1 MTYRQGGSIMSIT
14 RLFKYLSTFSL
25 AGLLVIFSS
34 TLVTADPLTDRLDSG
49 KKLRLGYATSVP
61 WAFTTEDGKPTGFVN
76 ELTLLVLEE
85 MGIPVSNV
93 EGHVVDWSG
102 LIPGIQAN
110 RYDLITGGMYI
121 LKSRCENIN
130 FSNPIGIFGD
140 AFMVPKGNP
149 QGINNY
155 QDVVSTGITIATGA
169 GFNTVEAAKKE
180 GVPDSQM
187 LLVAG
192 EMEVLAALMAGR
204 ADAGI
209 MTHAGAVAQVE
220 KAGGGKYEVTN
231 PKDLPV
237 WTQNHVGI
245 GFRKSDTDFIER
257 FNTAML
263 KVIGTKAWM
272 EAGAPHGYTIVQ
284 LPSLLGYNEATAYSC
299 ANK

>member
-1 MTYRQGGSIMSIT
+1 MNYI
-14 RLFKYLSTFSL
+14 KY
-25 AGLLVIFSS
+25 VFSS
-34 TLVTADPLTDRLDSG
+34 LFVSLIVSIFALNVSADPLTDRLDSG
-49 KKLRLGYATSVP
+49 KKLRLGYAVSVP

-76 ELTLLVLEE
+76 DLTLLALAQ
-85 MGIPVSNV
+85 MGIPAEDV
-93 EGHVVDWSG
+93 EGHVVEWAG
-102 LIPGIQAN
+102 LIPGIQAR

-140 AFMVPKGNP
+140 AFMVPVGNP
-149 QGINNY
+149 KGINNY
-155 QDVVSTGITIATGA
+155 QDVIRTGATLATGA
-169 GFNTVEAAKKE
+169 GFNTVEAAKRE

-209 MTHAGAVAQVE
+209 MTHAGATAQVE
-220 KAGGGKYEVTN
+220 KAGGGKYEVTD
-231 PKDLPV
+231 PKDLPI

-245 GFRKSDTDFIER
+245 GFRKADTDFLER

-272 EAGAPHGYTIVQ
+272 KAGAPHGYTVIQ
-284 LPSLLGYNEATAYSC
+284 LPSLLGYNEATAYAC
-299 ANK
+299 ASK

>member
-1 MTYRQGGSIMSIT
+1 MNYI
-14 RLFKYLSTFSL
+14 KY
-25 AGLLVIFSS
+25 VFSS
-34 TLVTADPLTDRLDSG
+34 LFVSLIVSIFALNVSADPLTDRLDSG
-49 KKLRLGYATSVP
+49 KKLRLGYAVSVP

-76 ELTLLVLEE
+76 DLTLLALAQ
-85 MGIPVSNV
+85 MGIPAEDV
-93 EGHVVDWSG
+93 EGHVVEWAG
-102 LIPGIQAN
+102 LIPGIQAR

-140 AFMVPKGNP
+140 AFMVPVGNP
-149 QGINNY
+149 KGINNY
-155 QDVVSTGITIATGA
+155 QDVIRTGATLATGA
-169 GFNTVEAAKKE
+169 GFNTVEAAKRE

-209 MTHAGAVAQVE
+209 MTHAGATAQVE
-220 KAGGGKYEVTN
+220 KAGGGKYEVTD
-231 PKDLPV
+231 PKDLPI

-245 GFRKSDTDFIER
+245 GFRKADTDFLER
-257 FNTAML
+257 FNTALL

-272 EAGAPHGYTIVQ
+272 KAGAPHGYTVIQ
-284 LPSLLGYNEATAYSC
+284 LPSLLGYNEATAYAC
-299 ANK
+299 ASK

>member
-1 MTYRQGGSIMSIT
+1 MSIL
-14 RLFKYLSTFSL
+14 RMFKHLSTFAL
-25 AGLLVIFSS
+25 SS
-34 TLVTADPLTDRLDSG
+34 FFIISSATLVTADSITDRLDSG
-49 KKLRLGYATSVP
+49 KKLRLGYAVSVP

-76 ELTLLVLEE
+76 DLTLLALEE
-85 MGIPVSNV
+85 MGIPLSNV
-93 EGHVVDWSG
+93 EGHIVDWAG

-140 AFMVPKGNP
+140 AFMVPIGNP
-149 QGINNY
+149 MGINNY
-155 QDVVSTGITIATGA
+155 QDIIRTGATVATGA
-169 GFNTVEAAKKE
+169 GFNTVEAAKRE

-192 EMEVLAALMAGR
+192 EMEVLASIMAGR

-209 MTHAGAVAQVE
+209 MTHAGATAQVA

-231 PKDLPV
+231 PKDLPI

-245 GFRKSDTDFIER
+245 GFRLADTDFIEM
-257 FNTAML
+257 FNAAML

-272 EAGAPHGYTIVQ
+272 DAGAPHGYTNVQ
-284 LPSLLGYNEATAYSC
+284 LPALLGYNEATAYAC

>member
-1 MTYRQGGSIMSIT
+1 MSIM
-14 RLFKYLSTFSL
+14 RLFKYLSTISL
-25 AGLLVIFSS
+25 ASFLLIFST

-93 EGHVVDWSG
+93 EGHVVDWAG

-155 QDVVSTGITIATGA
+155 QDVVSTGITLATGA

-204 ADAGI
+204 ADAG
-209 MTHAGAVAQVE
+209 TPE
-220 KAGGGKYEVTN
+220 LSLK
-231 PKDLPV
+231 L
-237 WTQNHVGI
+237 
-245 GFRKSDTDFIER
+245 RKLEEENMKLLI
-257 FNTAML
+257 L
-263 KVIGTKAWM
+263 KIFQYGHKTM
-272 EAGAPHGYTIVQ
+272 
-284 LPSLLGYNEATAYSC
+284 
-299 ANK
+299 